1 MVHVVSAIEVQDG
14 NNCLGKVSMEEI
26 GKNQDS
32 ANSWFSWLG
41 KKINFNGAK
50 ICSFFSF

>member
-14 NNCLGKVSMEEI
+14 NNFLGKVSMEEV

-32 ANSWFSWLG
+32 ANSWYSRQG
-41 KKINFNGAK
+41 KNINCNGAK
-50 ICSFFSF
+50 SWSFFSF